1 MLVAVIDTN
10 VWISAFLTP
19 HGHPAQIYAAAQSQ
33 IFFPVTSE
41 PLLAELAEVLSR
53 PRLMKVHG
61 ESLPEIEKFVAEL
74 KRLAILVPI
83 TGSLALCRD
92 PDDDVLLKTAL
103 AGRAPYIV
111 SRDEDLTRD
120 LDLYE
125 AARRLGVQI
134 ATVAQF
140 LKRLT

>member
-10 VWISAFLTP
+10 VWVSAFLTP
-19 HGHPAQIYAAAQSQ
+19 HGHPAHIYSAAKQQS
-33 IFFPVTSE
+33 FFPVTSE

-61 ESLPEIEKFVAEL
+61 EPLQQIANFVSGLMRLSL
-74 KRLAILVPI
+74 LVPV

-92 PDDDVLLKTAL
+92 PDDDVLLETAL
-103 AGRAPYIV
+103 AGHAPYIV

-120 LDLYE
+120 LDLHE
-125 AARRLGVQI
+125 AATRLGIQLV
-134 ATVAQF
+134 TVAQF
-140 LKRLT
+140 LQELT